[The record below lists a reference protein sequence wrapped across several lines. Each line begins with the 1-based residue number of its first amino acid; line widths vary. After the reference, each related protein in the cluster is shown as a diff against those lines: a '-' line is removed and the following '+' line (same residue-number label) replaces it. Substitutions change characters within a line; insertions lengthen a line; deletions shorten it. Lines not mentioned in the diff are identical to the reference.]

1 VRDLRAII
9 NGSLTIAAFTDPE
22 ARHRA
27 SSPQQGL
34 VEIRFQNYP
43 LDPEHV
49 AMMNDT
55 LLQVIERAV
64 EPPDAKV

>member
-1 VRDLRAII
+1 MRDLRAII
-9 NGSLTIAAFTDPE
+9 NGSLTIAAYTDPE

-27 SSPQQGL
+27 SSQQHGM
-34 VEIRFQNYP
+34 VEIRFTNYP

-55 LLQVIERAV
+55 LLQIIERAV